1 MFNPEYRN
9 PVPPEWRPLW
19 KMELFYKQPFKI
31 QCFIYFKY
39 TIHQPK
45 RIIKKYLFIS
55 WEWAYYKYDH
65 IARDIVNK
73 AYWKE
78 NQKSV

>member
-1 MFNPEYRN
+1 MFITSILSRDADG
-9 PVPPEWRPLW
+9 W
-19 KMELFYKQPFKI
+19 KISRFFCLRGNV

-45 RIIKKYLFIS
+45 RIIKKYLFIA
-55 WEWAYYKYDH
+55 WEEAYYKYDH
-65 IARDIVNK
+65 IAKDIVNK